1 MIDKAR
7 EIALKVLYKIEKE
20 EAYSNIALD
29 DAINNNRKNLNEK
42 DIGLISQI
50 VYGVTT
56 WRLTLDAIIE
66 KNSKIKLKKISP
78 WILNILRMGIY
89 QIIFLDKIPNHSAV
103 DESVNLAKRYGNQ
116 GSKGFVNAVLRK
128 ITVKDY
134 EDLFNIENKIEKI
147 SKTQSMPVWI
157 IEELFKNNKI
167 EDVEEICKNLNLK
180 PDITIRVNNLKT
192 NKQEL
197 KDILTKK
204 NIVCEEISNVTNNNE
219 AISKELDK
227 QHQDFLIIK
236 NAKNIENLEEF
247 RNGLFTVQDTSA
259 GLTAIMLDPK
269 ENETILD
276 ACSAPGGKTTYI
288 AELMNNNGKIC
299 AWDIYP
305 HRIKLIEDNCKR
317 LGISIVKT
325 KIQDASQPQ
334 NDLTKQQPTDNQES
348 LQLFDKILL
357 DVPCLGIGVIK
368 RKPDIKWQRKP
379 EDVQEIANL
388 QYEILQNCAKFLKEN
403 GILVYSTCS
412 ILQEEN
418 ENIIRKFL
426 QENKK
431 FKIEKEVKIVP
442 SKEADGFYIC
452 KLLQ

>member
-29 DAINNNRKNLNEK
+29 DAINNNRQNLNEK

-66 KNSKIKLKKISP
+66 KNSKIKLKQISP

>member
-157 IEELFKNNKI
+157 IEELLKNNKI

-197 KDILTKK
+197 KDIFTKK

-236 NAKNIENLEEF
+236 NVKNIENLEEF

-259 GLTAIMLDPK
+259 GLTAIILDPK

-325 KIQDASQPQ
+325 KIHDASQPQ
-334 NDLTKQQPTDNQES
+334 NVLNKQQPIDNQES

-388 QYEILQNCAKFLKEN
+388 QYEILQNCAKYLKEN